1 MPIRASLYA
10 GDAAVFVAPLK
21 EDVNFFAATL
31 KSFGDISGLMKNC
44 SKSLVA
50 PIRCNNVDLPDILQS
65 FPAQPSTFPVKY
77 LGLPLTVK
85 RLKRIHFQPLED
97 KIAAQL
103 TPWMGKHVAAPG
115 RMVLVKSVITAI
127 TIFYMTALNL
137 PVEVMKKID
146 ALRRAY
152 LWAGCDKVTGGK
164 CKVNWDQV
172 CKSKLHGGLG
182 ILNLQNFAAALR
194 LCWLWFDWQDPIR
207 PWSGLGTP
215 CDKNDQNIFASASKV
230 QVGDGLRASFW
241 ESAWLDG
248 IRPKDIAP
256 KIYDISKKKNSSVH
270 KALLNGFWISQV
282 NVASGITSEH
292 IVQFVALWDRLTHI

>member
-1 MPIRASLYA
+1 MS
-10 GDAAVFVAPLK
+10 
-21 EDVNFFAATL
+21 
-31 KSFGDISGLMKNC
+31 
-44 SKSLVA
+44 
-50 PIRCNNVDLPDILQS
+50 
-65 FPAQPSTFPVKY
+65 
-77 LGLPLTVK
+77 VK

-127 TIFYMTALNL
+127 AIYYMTALNL
-137 PVEVMKKID
+137 PVEVLKKID

-164 CKVNWDQV
+164 CKVNWAQV
-172 CKSKLHGGLG
+172 CMPKLHGGLG
-182 ILNLQNFAAALR
+182 ILNLGKFAAALR
-194 LCWLWFDWQDPIR
+194 LRWLWFNWQDPLK

-215 CDKNDQNIFASASKV
+215 CDNNDRNIFASASKV
-230 QVGDGLRASFW
+230 LVGDGLRATFW

-256 KIYDISKKKNSSVH
+256 KIYDISNKKNCSVH
-270 KALLNGFWISQV
+270 KALLNGYWISQV
-282 NVASGITSEH
+282 KVASITSSEH
-292 IVQFVALWDRLTHI
+292 IAQFAALWERLTHIQLNPDMQDSITWKFTADGH

>member
-1 MPIRASLYA
+1 M
-10 GDAAVFVAPLK
+10 
-21 EDVNFFAATL
+21 T
-31 KSFGDISGLMKNC
+31 NC

-50 PIRCNNVDLPDILQS
+50 PIRCDNVDLPDILQS
-65 FPAQPSTFPVKY
+65 FPAQRSTFPVKY

-127 TIFYMTALNL
+127 AIYYMTALNL
-137 PVEVMKKID
+137 PVEVVKKID

-282 NVASGITSEH
+282 NVASGITSER
-292 IVQFVALWDRLTHI
+292 IVQFVALWERLAHI